1 MASARKLEQDLNTL
15 IESLHSL
22 VRSFHISEE
31 RDEST
36 KQASATERLILTTL
50 RFASAALRKNAY
62 WQDKK
67 GSGELPE
74 VLVEKLVIAGQSIL
88 TLIADLKR
96 DALLS
101 DFQAMNKHIESR
113 NLALEHSRQET
124 EEQIQKLMTRR
135 AIKVYCL
142 TMLA

>member
-1 MASARKLEQDLNTL
+1 M
-15 IESLHSL
+15 
-22 VRSFHISEE
+22 
-31 RDEST
+31 
-36 KQASATERLILTTL
+36 
-50 RFASAALRKNAY
+50 
-62 WQDKK
+62 
-67 GSGELPE
+67 
-74 VLVEKLVIAGQSIL
+74 EKLVIAGQSIL